1 VLGVPVIT
9 SEYSTGSIQTSLA
22 AVPRRG
28 RFLAAKATVLTAV
41 SLITGEATALT
52 VFLLGQ
58 ALISGQAPTAA
69 FGQPGVLRAVLGSG
83 LYLAALGL
91 LSVALGTLPRHPAAA
106 IGVLVAVVL
115 VLPGIAVTG
124 RGSWNREVVVTW
136 RFGPRGTR
144 WLEPNGHASCNLRL
158 IAILAGTSSGW
169 ATLPVNARRRSAGT
183 WRRPEPELASVRY
196 VSIQSPAQSAV
207 DGAQVCTQTVALLV

>member
-1 VLGVPVIT
+1 MLGVLVIT

-69 FGQPGVLRAVLGSG
+69 FGQPGVLRAVLRSD
-83 LYLAALGL
+83 LYLAALG
-91 LSVALGTLPRHPAAA
+91 VALGTLLRHPAAA

-115 VLPGIAVTG
+115 VLPGIAAALPARIESNVEDHGRRTGNRRHPRTHELGPWSGFGFMCLSSRQPWRPPSCCWPAVTP
-124 RGSWNREVVVTW
+124 EQI
-136 RFGPRGTR
+136 
-144 WLEPNGHASCNLRL
+144 WLICM
-158 IAILAGTSSGW
+158 
-169 ATLPVNARRRSAGT
+169 V
-183 WRRPEPELASVRY
+183 
-196 VSIQSPAQSAV
+196 
-207 DGAQVCTQTVALLV
+207 QVA

>member
-1 VLGVPVIT
+1 MLGVLVIT

-91 LSVALGTLPRHPAAA
+91 LGVALGTLLRHPAAA

-115 VLPGIAVTG
+115 VLPGIA
-124 RGSWNREVVVTW
+124 
-136 RFGPRGTR
+136 
-144 WLEPNGHASCNLRL
+144 A
-158 IAILAGTSSGW
+158 A
-169 ATLPVNARRRSAGT
+169 LPARIESNVEEYWPTMA
-183 WRRPEPELASVRY
+183 
-196 VSIQSPAQSAV
+196 
-207 DGAQVCTQTVALLV
+207 GAQVNRRHPRHPRARALARIRSHVPVHRGSHGGRLPAAGPP